1 MCSSF
6 RVDRRRQLYRKG
18 IERTGRRRNRE
29 GTSPVAL
36 HPAAG
41 RPVGCGSVDLLRPGI
56 LARVPHHLCTDR
68 GPSGGYL
75 GLSAQTSWGTPSG
88 DPITSAQTWV
98 RQGGTLASLHRPLGY
113 PIGGPHH
120 FCTDL
125 PGQGDTF
132 GLDPITSAQTP
143 GHPMRLPWL
152 LCTDL
157 GVLIK
162 GSRKQEL
169 GQPFVRRRGAEK
181 FHTDSHGFFKSFRG
195 K

>member
-1 MCSSF
+1 MPCEHALRITLS
-6 RVDRRRQLYRKG
+6 RARG
-18 IERTGRRRNRE
+18 IK
-29 GTSPVAL
+29 A
-36 HPAAG
+36 
-41 RPVGCGSVDLLRPGI
+41 
-56 LARVPHHLCTDR
+56 
-68 GPSGGYL
+68 
-75 GLSAQTSWGTPSG
+75 
-88 DPITSAQTWV
+88 AQTWV
-98 RQGGTLASLHRPLGY
+98 RLGGTLASLHRPLGY

-132 GLDPITSAQTP
+132 GLEPITSAQTP

-157 GVLIK
+157 GFPTK

-181 FHTDSHGFFKSFRG
+181 IHTDSHSFFQEISRKCLWYPAIVPGWGPPTSSPG
-195 K
+195 MAKGSE